1 MSTRY
6 LLDTNLLLRFLSGQ
20 PPAQAEAVKRL
31 FSRAAAGEVV
41 LDISPIIVDE
51 AYDTLTS
58 FYGVDSKTAA
68 EQISLLIQQH
78 GVRLRDADQ
87 VFGALRLLQT
97 VNVGFA
103 DAFLAAGAMAE
114 KVPVASFDRD
124 FDKLKGMTRFE
135 PPV

>member
-1 MSTRY
+1 MSTRF

-20 PPAQAEAVKRL
+20 PLAQAEAVKRL
-31 FSRAAAGEVV
+31 FSQAAAGEVI
-41 LDISPIIVDE
+41 LDVSPIIVAE
-51 AYDTLTS
+51 AYYTLTS
-58 FYGVDSKTAA
+58 FYGVDRKTAA

-97 VNVGFA
+97 ANVGFA

-124 FDKLKGMTRFE
+124 LDKLRGMTRFE

>member
-1 MSTRY
+1 MSARY
-6 LLDTNLLLRFLSGQ
+6 LLDTHLLLRFLSSQ

-31 FSRAAAGEVV
+31 FSRAAAGEVI
-41 LDISPIIVDE
+41 LDVSPIIVAE
-51 AYDTLTS
+51 AYSTLTS

-68 EQISLLIQQH
+68 ERISLLIQQH

>member
-20 PPAQAEAVKRL
+20 PPAQAEAAKRL
-31 FSRAAAGEVV
+31 FSQAAAGDVI
-41 LDISPIIVDE
+41 LDVSPVIVAE
-51 AYDTLTS
+51 AYYTLTS
-58 FYGVDSKTAA
+58 FYGVDRKTAA
-68 EQISLLIQQH
+68 EQISLLIQQY

-97 VNVGFA
+97 AKIGFA

-135 PPV
+135 PTV